1 MTHYL
6 EIIVLVSIY
15 MVERVCGTK
24 QAQRKGESQLMSLP
38 RTLTRLIK
46 SSANVHFKKVHVINS
61 LLFCAFYSVHTIK
74 QQELLNTSTARFHSQ
89 KSNFKMAIS
98 YSLLKLQN
106 ADTSNAI
113 IDGYSASEDFVQLS
127 KKEGDLILGRDQEDA
142 DKLQVGIDFAKQK
155 GVIDPNFIPE
165 PYVTIDVMGKSPDDV
180 SNEILGY
187 VEERKKE
194 HTDAGAVIVIC
205 GLSGT
210 GKGTT
215 VAKLSEKLSKD
226 QEVVSW
232 SNGNIFRSVTLLAAT
247 WCEQSGCDGFDASRA
262 LTKDNLANFMS
273 MLSFDKF
280 NGKFDT
286 RIRGLGLDFYVSE
299 IANTVLKEPKVAKN
313 IPTVAEVTQGEVIN
327 FAAEAIKVMSS
338 NGFSILLEGREQTVN
353 YVRTPLRFIL
363 TLSDDTLIGKRRAAQ
378 RLMAAALDGLNESAT
393 VDDVKEALDK
403 ALIKMVSDSS

>member
-1 MTHYL
+1 
-6 EIIVLVSIY
+6 
-15 MVERVCGTK
+15 
-24 QAQRKGESQLMSLP
+24 
-38 RTLTRLIK
+38 
-46 SSANVHFKKVHVINS
+46 
-61 LLFCAFYSVHTIK
+61 
-74 QQELLNTSTARFHSQ
+74 
-89 KSNFKMAIS
+89 MAIS

-113 IDGYSASEDFVQLS
+113 IDGYSTSEDFVQLS
-127 KKEGDLILGRDQEDA
+127 KKEGGLILGRDQEDA

-155 GVIDPNFIPE
+155 GVIDPNFVPE

-187 VEERKKE
+187 VEKRKKE

-215 VAKLSEKLSKD
+215 VAKLIEKLSKD

-262 LTKDNLANFMS
+262 LTKENLANFMS

-327 FAAEAIKVMSS
+327 FAAEAIEVMSS

-378 RLMAAALDGLNESAT
+378 RLMAAALNGLNESAT

-403 ALIKMVSDSS
+403 ELIKMVSDSS

>member
-1 MTHYL
+1 MCQPTTDKSFIQKAT
-6 EIIVLVSIY
+6 E
-15 MVERVCGTK
+15 GTC
-24 QAQRKGESQLMSLP
+24 LYMSLL
-38 RTLTRLIK
+38 TKTFTRLIK
-46 SSANVHFKKVHVINS
+46 SSANLHRKKVHAINS
-61 LLFCAFYSVHTIK
+61 LLFCAFYSIHTIK
-74 QQELLNTSTARFHSQ
+74 QQEFLKTSTVLYHKQ
-89 KSNFKMAIS
+89 KSNFNMPIS

-113 IDGYSASEDFVQLS
+113 IDEFSSTEDFVKLS
-127 KKEGDLILGRDQEDA
+127 KKEGDLILGRDNEDA
-142 DKLQVGIDFAKQK
+142 EKLQVGIDFAKKK
-155 GVIDPNFIPE
+155 GVIDPNFVPE

-180 SNEILGY
+180 SDEILAY
-187 VEERKKE
+187 VDDRKKE
-194 HTDAGAVIVIC
+194 HPDAGAVIVIC

-262 LTKDNLANFMS
+262 LTKENLADFMS

-286 RIRGLGLDFYVSE
+286 RINGLGLDFYVSD

-378 RLMAAALDGLNESAT
+378 RLMAAALDGLNESSSIE
-393 VDDVKEALDK
+393 DVKEVLEK
-403 ALIKMVSDSS
+403 ELVKMVSESA

>member
-1 MTHYL
+1 
-6 EIIVLVSIY
+6 
-15 MVERVCGTK
+15 
-24 QAQRKGESQLMSLP
+24 MSLP
-38 RTLTRLIK
+38 RNFTRLIK
-46 SSANVHFKKVHVINS
+46 IPANFHFRKVHVINS
-61 LLFCAFYSVHTIK
+61 LLVCAFYSIHSIK
-74 QQELLNTSTARFHSQ
+74 QEDLLTTSATTRHYNQ
-89 KSNFKMAIS
+89 ILNFKMPIS

-113 IDGYSASEDFVQLS
+113 IDEFSTSEDFAQLS

-142 DKLQVGIDFAKQK
+142 DKLQAGIDFAKQK
-155 GVIDPNFIPE
+155 GVIDPNFVPE
-165 PYVTIDVMGKSPDDV
+165 PYLTIDVMGKSPDDV
-180 SNEILGY
+180 SDEILRY
-187 VEERKKE
+187 VDERKKE
-194 HTDAGAVIVIC
+194 HTDAGAVVVIC

-215 VAKLSEKLSKD
+215 VAKLSEKLSKN

-262 LTKDNLANFMS
+262 LTKENLANFMS

-286 RIRGLGLDFYVSE
+286 RIHGLGLDFYVSE

-378 RLMAAALDGLNESAT
+378 RLMAAALDRLNETAT
-393 VDDVKEALDK
+393 IEDVKDALDNE
-403 ALIKMVSDSS
+403 LVKMVSEYS

>member
-1 MTHYL
+1 M
-6 EIIVLVSIY
+6 
-15 MVERVCGTK
+15 
-24 QAQRKGESQLMSLP
+24 P
-38 RTLTRLIK
+38 
-46 SSANVHFKKVHVINS
+46 
-61 LLFCAFYSVHTIK
+61 
-74 QQELLNTSTARFHSQ
+74 
-89 KSNFKMAIS
+89 IS

-113 IDGYSASEDFVQLS
+113 IDEFSTSEDFAQLS

-142 DKLQVGIDFAKQK
+142 DKLQAGIDFAKQK
-155 GVIDPNFIPE
+155 GVIDPNFVPE
-165 PYVTIDVMGKSPDDV
+165 PYLTIDVMGKSPDDV
-180 SNEILGY
+180 SDEILRY
-187 VEERKKE
+187 VDERKKE
-194 HTDAGAVIVIC
+194 HTDAGAVVVIC

-215 VAKLSEKLSKD
+215 VAKLSEKLSKN

-262 LTKDNLANFMS
+262 LTKENLANFMS

-286 RIRGLGLDFYVSE
+286 RIHGLGLDFYVSE

-378 RLMAAALDGLNESAT
+378 RLMAAALDRLNETAT
-393 VDDVKEALDK
+393 IEDVKDALDNE
-403 ALIKMVSDSS
+403 LVKMVSEYS